1 MKKNEYEKKNI
12 YIRFQTQNF
21 DSKGLHDLGHIHE
34 NNTL

>member
-1 MKKNEYEKKNI
+1 MKKNEYERYI

-21 DSKGLHDLGHIHE
+21 DSKSLNDLDHIHE